1 MSAEFW
7 VGTGF
12 FIFIGILGWFGVHK
26 TLIKGLDA
34 RGERVSAELAEAK
47 RLRVEAENLL
57 ADYEARRLL
66 AEQEAASV
74 VADAKAEAERI
85 SAAAKL
91 SVEDFI
97 TRCTAKA
104 ELKIAQAEANATS
117 EVKAAAADAAV
128 RAAETI
134 LRDQMAGKTG
144 ADIFAAGLADVKAKL
159 N

>member
-26 TLIKGLDA
+26 TLLKGLDA
-34 RGERVSAELAEAK
+34 RSERVSAELAEAK
-47 RLRVEAENLL
+47 RLRIEAEKLL
-57 ADYEARRLL
+57 ADYESRKSL
-66 AEQEAASV
+66 AEKEAASI
-74 VADAKAEAERI
+74 VADAKIEAERI
-85 SAAAKL
+85 SAAAQS

-97 TRCTAKA
+97 KRRTAQA

-128 RAAETI
+128 RAAEII

-144 ADIFAAGLADVKAKL
+144 ADMFAAGLADVKARL